1 MEYIDLKGM
10 SCPMPVIETKKLLQ
24 SGKPDEL
31 NLVVDD
37 GPARENVTRYLESEG
52 YCVSME
58 KCEPQ
63 AGAPADGTV
72 LLRATKAEG
81 TDSIAV
87 QTGKK
92 VVVLVDGATVGR
104 GDDLLGAVLMK
115 SFLHTLKEIQPL
127 PWRLIFINAGVKL
140 AAEGSDL
147 LTVLNELEGLG
158 VEVLSCGTCL
168 DFFKVK
174 EKLVAG
180 KVTNMYDIVS
190 SLVNASNVVRP

>member
-10 SCPMPVIETKKLLQ
+10 SCPFPVIETKKLVESRKVL
-24 SGKPDEL
+24 EL
-31 NLVVDD
+31 NVLVDN
-37 GPARENVTRYLESEG
+37 GPPKENVTRYLESQG
-52 YCVSME
+52 YCVSVE
-58 KCEPQ
+58 KEQ
-63 AGAPADGTV
+63 ADTAV
-72 LLRATKAEG
+72 LHATKTEGAEAI
-81 TDSIAV
+81 SV

-115 SFLHTLKEIQPL
+115 SFLHTLKEIEPR

-147 LTVLNELEGLG
+147 LSVLSELERLG
-158 VEVLSCGTCL
+158 IEILSCGTCL
-168 DFFKVK
+168 DFFELK
-174 EKLVAG
+174 EKLRAG

-190 SLVNASNVVRP
+190 SLVTATNVIRP

>member
-10 SCPMPVIETKKLLQ
+10 NCPMPVIETKKLL
-24 SGKPDEL
+24 
-31 NLVVDD
+31 
-37 GPARENVTRYLESEG
+37 ES
-52 YCVSME
+52 S
-58 KCEPQ
+58 K
-63 AGAPADGTV
+63 ADG
-72 LLRATKAEG
+72 A
-81 TDSIAV
+81 DSMAV

-92 VVVLVDGATVGR
+92 VVVLVDGTTVGR

-115 SFLHTLKEIQPL
+115 SFLHTLKEIAPL

-140 AAEGSDL
+140 ATEGSDL
-147 LTVLNELEGLG
+147 LTVLNELEGRG

-168 DFFKVK
+168 DFFNLK

-190 SLVNASNVVRP
+190 SLVAASNVVRP

>member
-10 SCPMPVIETKKLLQ
+10 SCPFPVIETKKLVESRNVL
-24 SGKPDEL
+24 EL
-31 NLVVDD
+31 NVLVDN
-37 GPARENVTRYLESEG
+37 GPPRENVTRYLESQG
-52 YCVSME
+52 YCVSVE
-58 KCEPQ
+58 KCDPQ
-63 AGAPADGTV
+63 AGAPADTAV
-72 LLRATKAEG
+72 LRATKTEGAEAI
-81 TDSIAV
+81 SV

-115 SFLHTLKEIQPL
+115 SFLHTLKEIEPR

-147 LTVLNELEGLG
+147 LSVLSELESLG
-158 VEVLSCGTCL
+158 IEILSCGTCL
-168 DFFKVK
+168 DFFKLK
-174 EKLVAG
+174 EKLREG

-190 SLVNASNVVRP
+190 SLVAATNVIRP

>member
-10 SCPMPVIETKKLLQ
+10 SCPLPVIETKKLVE
-24 SGKPDEL
+24 SGKALEL
-31 NLVVDD
+31 NIVVDN
-37 GPARENVTRYLESEG
+37 GPARENVTRYLESQG
-52 YCVSME
+52 YCVSVE
-58 KCEPQ
+58 SEQ
-63 AGAPADGTV
+63 ADAA

-81 TDSIAV
+81 AEVISV

-92 VVVLVDGATVGR
+92 IVVLVDGATVGR

-115 SFLHTLKEIQPL
+115 SFLHTLREIEPL

-147 LTVLNELEGLG
+147 LGALSELEGLG

-168 DFFKVK
+168 DFFKLK
-174 EKLVAG
+174 EKLRAG

-190 SLVNASNVVRP
+190 SLVAATNVVRP

>member
-10 SCPMPVIETKKLLQ
+10 SCPFPVIETKKLVESRNVL
-24 SGKPDEL
+24 EL
-31 NLVVDD
+31 NVLVDN
-37 GPARENVTRYLESEG
+37 GPPRENVTRYLESQG
-52 YCVSME
+52 YCVSVE
-58 KCEPQ
+58 KCDPQ
-63 AGAPADGTV
+63 AGAPADTAV
-72 LLRATKAEG
+72 LRATKAEG
-81 TDSIAV
+81 AEAISA

-115 SFLHTLKEIQPL
+115 SFLHTLKEIEPR

-147 LTVLNELEGLG
+147 LSVLSELESLG
-158 VEVLSCGTCL
+158 IEILSCGTCL
-168 DFFKVK
+168 DFFKLK
-174 EKLVAG
+174 EKLREG

-190 SLVNASNVVRP
+190 SLVAATNVIRP

>member
-10 SCPMPVIETKKLLQ
+10 SCPFPVIETKKLVESRKVL
-24 SGKPDEL
+24 EL
-31 NLVVDD
+31 NVLVDN
-37 GPARENVTRYLESEG
+37 GPPRENVTRYLESQG
-52 YCVSME
+52 YCVSVE
-58 KCEPQ
+58 KEQ
-63 AGAPADGTV
+63 ADTAV
-72 LLRATKAEG
+72 LHATKTEGAEAI
-81 TDSIAV
+81 SV

-115 SFLHTLKEIQPL
+115 SFLHTLKEIEPH

-147 LTVLNELEGLG
+147 LSVLSELESLG
-158 VEVLSCGTCL
+158 IEILSCGTCL
-168 DFFKVK
+168 DFFKLK
-174 EKLVAG
+174 EKLRAG

-190 SLVNASNVVRP
+190 SLVTATNVIRP